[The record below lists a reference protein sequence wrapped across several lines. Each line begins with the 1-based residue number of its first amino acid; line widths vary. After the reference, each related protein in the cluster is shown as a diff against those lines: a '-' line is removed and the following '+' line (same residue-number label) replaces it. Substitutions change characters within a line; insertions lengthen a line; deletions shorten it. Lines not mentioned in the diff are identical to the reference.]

1 MMRACYACIRI
12 FGTRLNRP
20 LRFSRFVAGL
30 AGALLA
36 AGCATPVHSN
46 YKPGT
51 NFVQY
56 HTFALLPRP
65 QTASASDPG
74 LVLRLA
80 QTAREEV
87 TRALAAK
94 GLTEAAA
101 DKADLA
107 VNLRGQSLPRVEV
120 KDYGYTYPMVT
131 RYGTV
136 PVVYNPSTSVSTYDE
151 KTLIIELL
159 ENRSK
164 ELVWVGWMK
173 KDFYGP
179 VKTED
184 LQEAIREILSKYPPA
199 EGSSK

>member
-1 MMRACYACIRI
+1 MPA
-12 FGTRLNRP
+12 FVQ
-20 LRFSRFVAGL
+20 FSCCVASLG
-30 AGALLA
+30 GVLLV

-46 YKPGT
+46 YKSGT
-51 NFVQY
+51 DFAQY
-56 HTFALLPRP
+56 RTFSLLPLP

-74 LVLRLA
+74 LMLRLS
-80 QTAREEV
+80 QTARDEV
-87 TRALAAK
+87 TRALTAK
-94 GLTEAAA
+94 GLSEAPAET
-101 DKADLA
+101 ADLA

-120 KDYGYTYPMVT
+120 RDYGYTYPTVT

-159 ENRSK
+159 DHRSK

-184 LQEAIREILSKYPPA
+184 LQEAIREILAKYPPV

>member
-1 MMRACYACIRI
+1 M
-12 FGTRLNRP
+12 
-20 LRFSRFVAGL
+20 V
-30 AGALLA
+30 LLT

-51 NFVQY
+51 NFAQY
-56 HTFALLPRP
+56 RTFALLPLP

-74 LVLRLA
+74 LVLRLSE
-80 QTAREEV
+80 TARDEV
-87 TRALAAK
+87 TRALSAK
-94 GLTEAAA
+94 GMSEATE
-101 DKADLA
+101 DKAELA

-120 KDYGYTYPMVT
+120 HDYGYSYPMVT

-159 ENRSK
+159 DHRTK

-184 LQEAIREILSKYPPA
+184 LREAVRNILAKYPPT
-199 EGSSK
+199 ESSSK

>member
-1 MMRACYACIRI
+1 MRRHITICNCIA
-12 FGTRLNRP
+12 
-20 LRFSRFVAGL
+20 SVAGV
-30 AGALLA
+30 LLA

-51 NFVQY
+51 NFAQY
-56 HTFALLPRP
+56 HTFALLPLP

-87 TRALAAK
+87 TRALTAK
-94 GLTEAAA
+94 GLSEVAT

-107 VNLRGQSLPRVEV
+107 VNLRGESLPRVEV
-120 KDYGYTYPMVT
+120 RDYGYTYPMVT

-179 VKTED
+179 VKAED
-184 LQEAIREILSKYPPA
+184 LQEAIRGILATYPPA
-199 EGSSK
+199 EGPSK

>member
-1 MMRACYACIRI
+1 MRRAIQCFRC
-12 FGTRLNRP
+12 GVSLT
-20 LRFSRFVAGL
+20 S
-30 AGALLA
+30 LLVA

-51 NFVQY
+51 NFAQY
-56 HTFALLPRP
+56 HTFALLPLP

-80 QTAREEV
+80 QTARIEV
-87 TRALAAK
+87 MRALNAK
-94 GLTEAAA
+94 GLTEAPG

-107 VNLRGQSLPRVEV
+107 INLRGQSLPRVEV
-120 KDYGYTYPMVT
+120 RDYGYTYPMVT

-159 ENRSK
+159 DHRTK

-184 LQEAIREILSKYPPA
+184 LQEAIRNILAEYPPTESLSK
-199 EGSSK
+199 

>member
-1 MMRACYACIRI
+1 MTGL
-12 FGTRLNRP
+12 FQ
-20 LRFSRFVAGL
+20 FSRCVASL
-30 AGALLA
+30 AGVLLA

-46 YKPGT
+46 YKTGI
-51 NFVQY
+51 NFAQY
-56 HTFALLPRP
+56 QTFALLPLP

-74 LVLRLA
+74 LMLRLS
-80 QTAREEV
+80 QTARDEV
-87 TRALAAK
+87 TRALTAK
-94 GLTEAAA
+94 GLTEAPA
-101 DKADLA
+101 DTADLA

-120 KDYGYTYPMVT
+120 RDYGYTYPMVT

-159 ENRSK
+159 DRRSK

-179 VKTED
+179 VKAED
-184 LQEAIREILSKYPPA
+184 VQEAIRNILAKYPPT